1 MSSGADKGT
10 ACSFTNPLSNYLY
23 LMSDKGI
30 LTCLEAQTGQNKYDG
45 SRVPVPLRFLPHRLL
60 FDAHQ

>member
-1 MSSGADKGT
+1 
-10 ACSFTNPLSNYLY
+10 
-23 LMSDKGI
+23 MSDKGI